1 MKLAIGTAQF
11 GMKYGISNVSGKVS
25 QEKGKE
31 IIKYAASSGID
42 IIDTAIAYGD
52 SEAVLGDIGVKAFKV
67 ITKLPEVPDYIVDIE
82 GWVINAVKD
91 SISRLGVES
100 LYGLLL
106 HRPGQLL
113 GPKSHK
119 ILPALRLLKDLGLVK
134 NLGISV
140 SSPIEFEA
148 LFNICDFDIVQ
159 CPFNLIDRRL
169 VETGWLKKLKS
180 LDVEVHSRSSFLQGL
195 LLMKIDD
202 IPLKFSNWGNTW
214 KKWDDWQKENC
225 SSALEGCLS
234 FINSF
239 KDIDRVVVGVDSAK
253 QLGQIIESFKV
264 RTFQNY
270 PEISSYSEELISPVN
285 WEKL

>member
-1 MKLAIGTAQF
+1 M
-11 GMKYGISNVSGKVS
+11 
-25 QEKGKE
+25 
-31 IIKYAASSGID
+31 
-42 IIDTAIAYGD
+42 
-52 SEAVLGDIGVKAFKV
+52 
-67 ITKLPEVPDYIVDIE
+67 
-82 GWVINAVKD
+82 
-91 SISRLGVES
+91 
-100 LYGLLL
+100 
-106 HRPGQLL
+106 
-113 GPKSHK
+113 
-119 ILPALRLLKDLGLVK
+119 
-134 NLGISV
+134 

-148 LFNICDFDIVQ
+148 LFNIYDFDIVQ

-202 IPLKFSNWGNTW
+202 IPLKFSNWDNTW
-214 KKWDDWQKENC
+214 KKWDDWQQENS

-239 KDIDRVVVGVDSAK
+239 KDIDRVVIGVDSAK
-253 QLGQIIESFKV
+253 QLEQIIMSFKV

>member
-25 QEKGKE
+25 HEKGKE

-42 IIDTAIAYGD
+42 IIDTAMTYGD

-148 LFNICDFDIVQ
+148 LFNIYDFDIVQ